1 MCVSLSVTSLHALAM
16 WLVAWLDVRA
26 PSNASESAQQQSL
39 RRPVRPL
46 LSGLA
51 LRSSEGKF
59 LNPFPAKVIKIGPG
73 ARLSRDR
80 LPCDSPIEATTP
92 F

>member
-1 MCVSLSVTSLHALAM
+1 MIVGLIVHY
-16 WLVAWLDVRA
+16 
-26 PSNASESAQQQSL
+26 ESTMSSYFPL
-39 RRPVRPL
+39 RYYVNTYNY
-46 LSGLA
+46 
-51 LRSSEGKF
+51 
-59 LNPFPAKVIKIGPG
+59 LNPFRAKVQYTGPS

>member
-1 MCVSLSVTSLHALAM
+1 MILWC
-16 WLVAWLDVRA
+16 LDVPTGCSTEWYKLGVA
-26 PSNASESAQQQSL
+26 
-39 RRPVRPL
+39 
-46 LSGLA
+46 A
-51 LRSSEGKF
+51 LTF
-59 LNPFPAKVIKIGPG
+59 NPFPAKVVKIRPG